1 MASPEQASCIRLNQ
15 SDPFKIGNNYG
26 GIPVNLV
33 TNLICWAILI
43 VFFLVVRKSTIRNV
57 GRKAGFRIRIQSGHW
72 IRIRFRIRNPDPDPG
87 GQKLPTKV
95 EKIKTFHVLKWCMFF
110 FED

>member
-57 GRKAGFRIRIQSGHW
+57 GRKAGFRIRI
-72 IRIRFRIRNPDPDPG
+72 RFRNPDRGPEPG

-95 EKIKTFHVLKWCMFF
+95 GKKLRNFMF
-110 FED
+110 

>member
-57 GRKAGFRIRIQSGHW
+57 GRKAGFRIRIQSGQW
-72 IRIRFRIRNPDPDPG
+72 IPTQEGKNDP
-87 GQKLPTKV
+87 KRK
-95 EKIKTFHVLKWCMFF
+95 KN
-110 FED
+110 

>member
-57 GRKAGFRIRIQSGHW
+57 GRKAGFWIRIKPGQRIRI
-72 IRIRFRIRNPDPDPG
+72 RIRNPDPDPG
-87 GQKLPTKV
+87 GQK
-95 EKIKTFHVLKWCMFF
+95 
-110 FED
+110 